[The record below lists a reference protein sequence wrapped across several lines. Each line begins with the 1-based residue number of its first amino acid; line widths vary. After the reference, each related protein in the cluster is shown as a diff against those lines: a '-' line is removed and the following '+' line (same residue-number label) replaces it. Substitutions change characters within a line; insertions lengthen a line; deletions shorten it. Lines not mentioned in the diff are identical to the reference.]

1 MIRLADIWNN
11 NIDWQDRVRILISC
25 GWTNADRSTLLSDFV
40 FWTDRV
46 HTLHYRASHLA
57 QMPFSQF
64 YDLVH
69 NHDIFSAC

>member
-40 FWTDRV
+40 FWTDGI
-46 HTLHYRASHLA
+46 HTMHYRASHLA
-57 QMPFSQF
+57 RMPFYQF
-64 YDLVH
+64 YNLVH